1 MRRTRRELVADDA
14 ALSPATGTGRLPGA
28 RSPWRRASRALMS
41 RFAAIVHC
49 SEHLPVNGSPFR
61 ATLRKSTSRSARAWS
76 SRSGAP
82 APSTVTRSRAL
93 RTEARRSADRPLRV
107 SFTLIALERCAARLA
122 RARPST
128 CGRRPAERSS
138 AETRQAEP
146 QPARTVSRPARA
158 SARSDS
164 AGTIAKS
171 GAVLS
176 AVPMVKVTGTDT
188 PVLPAAS
195 ACSARAVHAPSVRVA
210 GSVDQAPLPASRGT
224 AQRLRGQPRRHAAAP
239 QLHRDGPRIPG
250 GQPTSTRQL
259 RPRFSHQR
267 RRGADVASDTA
278 GAVVSTVQLR
288 SAGLGSRLSA

>member
-1 MRRTRRELVADDA
+1 MRYPGALGALTLASSVRSTRRARSRAFRDAFLMRRTRRELVADDA
-14 ALSPATGTGRLPGA
+14 ALSPATGTARLPGA
-28 RSPWRRASRALMS
+28 RSPWRRASRALMR

-61 ATLRKSTSRSARAWS
+61 ATLRKSTSLSARAWS

-93 RTEARRSADRPLRV
+93 RTEARRSADRPLPV
-107 SFTLIALERCAARLA
+107 SFTLIARERSAARLT

-171 GAVLS
+171 GAVSRRPDGEGHRDRHAGVARRVCLLGS
-176 AVPMVKVTGTDT
+176 SRPR
-188 PVLPAAS
+188 PV
-195 ACSARAVHAPSVRVA
+195 RQR
-210 GSVDQAPLPASRGT
+210 RGT
-224 AQRLRGQPRRHAAAP
+224 RRPGAAQRIARDTQRLRG
-239 QLHRDGPRIPG
+239 
-250 GQPTSTRQL
+250 
-259 RPRFSHQR
+259 
-267 RRGADVASDTA
+267 
-278 GAVVSTVQLR
+278 
-288 SAGLGSRLSA
+288 